1 MLINSLK
8 ISDITHTELFE
19 LIFFHADQKISQKYC
34 HADLSSVSVPLTCWL
49 SISVPTR
56 GFLGIYVTP
65 LFVVYNFRNKSPLR
79 LISSSKYS
87 KFYQDFGNREKN
99 LKSIFPF
106 GDNIVWIGCSKH
118 SLLLRENTCHRLSIC

>member
-8 ISDITHTELFE
+8 ISDITQKKVFSAD
-19 LIFFHADQKISQKYC
+19 FFQSDQKIWRKYC
-34 HADLSSVSVPLTCWL
+34 CGDLCSVSHRLTCWV

-106 GDNIVWIGCSKH
+106 GDNIVWIGCFKH